1 MGQQGAVARM
11 LDSGDISDAG
21 LLDIAGALLYVEATI
36 SGMQREGD
44 LNASGGSSAMSDA
57 QKAVLREARNV
68 LERVKDAIVEYIAKQ
83 WSLPELEDVPR
94 LLHTIEGS
102 LSMIPLPRVAGILSR
117 AASFVKKDLIDK
129 QMKPEWA
136 ILDILADVLSGIEYF
151 VERYSENPRSA
162 GEDLLAKAEKA
173 TGPSLH
179 NIFLC
184 VKIQSIR

>member
-1 MGQQGAVARM
+1 MGRLDLLVRSDDDRQNALRELMPSLKQIADTWGMLGIGMPRKVMQEQQGAVAR
-11 LDSGDISDAG
+11 

-44 LNASGGSSAMSDA
+44 LNASGGSSALSDA

-68 LERVKDAIVEYIAKQ
+68 LEQVKDAIVEYIAKQ

-117 AASFVKKDLIDK
+117 AASFVKK
-129 QMKPEWA
+129 
-136 ILDILADVLSGIEYF
+136 
-151 VERYSENPRSA
+151 
-162 GEDLLAKAEKA
+162 
-173 TGPSLH
+173 
-179 NIFLC
+179 
-184 VKIQSIR
+184 

>member
-1 MGQQGAVARM
+1 MG
-11 LDSGDISDAG
+11 
-21 LLDIAGALLYVEATI
+21 YVEATI

-68 LERVKDAIVEYIAKQ
+68 LEQVKDAIVEYIAKQ

-117 AASFVKKDLIDK
+117 AASFVQKGKNHK
-129 QMKPEWA
+129 
-136 ILDILADVLSGIEYF
+136 
-151 VERYSENPRSA
+151 R
-162 GEDLLAKAEKA
+162 
-173 TGPSLH
+173 
-179 NIFLC
+179 
-184 VKIQSIR
+184 VKIKNKSH